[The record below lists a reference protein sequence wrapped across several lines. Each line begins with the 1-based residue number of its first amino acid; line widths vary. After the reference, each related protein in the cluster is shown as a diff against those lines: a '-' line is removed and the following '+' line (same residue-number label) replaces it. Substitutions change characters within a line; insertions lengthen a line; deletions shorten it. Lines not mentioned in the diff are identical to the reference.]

1 MRIGIKKDIDTPPKL
16 ANWKTSTAVELCT
29 VRWARISWFKS
40 SPMRASVLP
49 ISLTRV
55 LLTLASSYWECPVE
69 LFEYPPMKELQRRT
83 IRLYQVISF
92 LLSTNKKESYKR
104 HGQVFI
110 ALVKVLLWYDI
121 HSCVFTL
128 LLARI
133 WWKRMKFL
141 LPCYGK
147 YRLKRYNSRKIRKKH
162 TYDLVRHY

>member
-1 MRIGIKKDIDTPPKL
+1 MPAWYGKEMRIGIKKDIDTPPKL

-49 ISLTRV
+49 ISLTRI

-110 ALVKVLLWYDI
+110 ALVNGIRHWTWRCCDI
-121 HSCVFTL
+121 IFTL
-128 LLARI
+128 AYL
-133 WWKRMKFL
+133 
-141 LPCYGK
+141 
-147 YRLKRYNSRKIRKKH
+147 
-162 TYDLVRHY
+162 HYCSHVSDENAWNFYCPVMGNTD